1 MERLKTQILDRI
13 KDKVEILKKVMTK
26 ENVNEITY
34 GDKLASLGGLNE
46 LVFVMKYIDP
56 SYELDLEKYLTKEE
70 VDDMNK
76 KKTDDDIRRR
86 FSIGNERFYQY

>member
-1 MERLKTQILDRI
+1 MERLKTLIEDRI

-34 GDKLASLGGLNE
+34 VDKLASLGALNE

-56 SYELDLEKYLTKEE
+56 SYELDLEKYLTQEE
-70 VDDMNK
+70 VDDMRR
-76 KKTDDDIRRR
+76 KKTEDDIRRR
-86 FSIGNERFYQY
+86 YSIGNERFYHY

>member
-26 ENVNEITY
+26 ENVKEITY

-46 LVFVMKYIDP
+46 LVFVMRCINP
-56 SYELDLEKYLTKEE
+56 SYEFDLEKYLTQEE
-70 VDDMNK
+70 ADDMLK
-76 KKTDDDIRRR
+76 KKTEDKIRRG
-86 FSIGNERFYQY
+86 FSI